1 MKINKLKLLICLTI
15 VMAIIG
21 IIIYFNYA
29 HNKQNDQ
36 EKPDI
41 KYEKINMITNF
52 RLGISNFDSINPHIT
67 QNKDILQIDT
77 LIFEPLLEITEDYKI
92 KNCLA
97 KEWSKISNK
106 SYVIKLK
113 ENIKWQ
119 DNTDFSA
126 DDVKYTIENIKKDK
140 KSIYLENVKHIS
152 KVDIVDSSTIR
163 IELDKEIPFF
173 EYQLIF
179 PILSKKQYEGQ
190 DLQKSTQIPMGTGKY
205 KITKLEKD
213 IIELIKNE
221 KWYKI
226 EDENP
231 NIKNITVTIFETMGE
246 VYNSFRLGNIDLVHT
261 GNVNYEEYIG
271 SMGYQKKQYKGREYD
286 YISFNCQNPVLKDNN
301 VRLAI
306 QKAIDKEKII
316 SSVLENRAYTANFPL
331 DYGSYM
337 INDIQIQPT
346 FNKQEVYKI
355 LNDAGWK
362 YEYDIWSKEIE
373 GRTRTLNFNL
383 IVNKE
388 NQQRTKVAEEIKEQ
402 LKSIG
407 IQISIQ
413 KLSKNDYEKILETH
427 QYEIILTGVYNG
439 YSPELESFFAKG
451 NIANYE
457 NIQIQ
462 KILQEIQKITTE
474 EMQKEEYKKIIEIYN
489 KEVPYIG
496 LYRNQVTVAY
506 GQTVRGDVTPNNY
519 QIFYNFSNWYR
530 Q

>member
-1 MKINKLKLLICLTI
+1 
-15 VMAIIG
+15 
-21 IIIYFNYA
+21 
-29 HNKQNDQ
+29 
-36 EKPDI
+36 
-41 KYEKINMITNF
+41 MITNF

-246 VYNSFRLGNIDLVHT
+246 VYNSFRLGNIDLDR
-261 GNVNYEEYIG
+261 
-271 SMGYQKKQYKGREYD
+271 K
-286 YISFNCQNPVLKDNN
+286 
-301 VRLAI
+301 
-306 QKAIDKEKII
+306 
-316 SSVLENRAYTANFPL
+316 SV
-331 DYGSYM
+331 
-337 INDIQIQPT
+337 
-346 FNKQEVYKI
+346 V
-355 LNDAGWK
+355 
-362 YEYDIWSKEIE
+362 
-373 GRTRTLNFNL
+373 
-383 IVNKE
+383 
-388 NQQRTKVAEEIKEQ
+388 
-402 LKSIG
+402 
-407 IQISIQ
+407 
-413 KLSKNDYEKILETH
+413 
-427 QYEIILTGVYNG
+427 
-439 YSPELESFFAKG
+439 
-451 NIANYE
+451 
-457 NIQIQ
+457 
-462 KILQEIQKITTE
+462 
-474 EMQKEEYKKIIEIYN
+474 
-489 KEVPYIG
+489 
-496 LYRNQVTVAY
+496 
-506 GQTVRGDVTPNNY
+506 
-519 QIFYNFSNWYR
+519 
-530 Q
+530 

>member
-1 MKINKLKLLICLTI
+1 MNLCINDFEGPLDLLLHLVKTAK
-15 VMAIIG
+15 MD
-21 IIIYFNYA
+21 IY
-29 HNKQNDQ
+29 
-36 EKPDI
+36 E
-41 KYEKINMITNF
+41 
-52 RLGISNFDSINPHIT
+52 
-67 QNKDILQIDT
+67 IDT
-77 LIFEPLLEITEDYKI
+77 
-92 KNCLA
+92 
-97 KEWSKISNK
+97 
-106 SYVIKLK
+106 
-113 ENIKWQ
+113 
-119 DNTDFSA
+119 
-126 DDVKYTIENIKKDK
+126 KYIIDK
-140 KSIYLENVKHIS
+140 YLEFI
-152 KVDIVDSSTIR
+152 
-163 IELDKEIPFF
+163 
-173 EYQLIF
+173 
-179 PILSKKQYEGQ
+179 
-190 DLQKSTQIPMGTGKY
+190 
-205 KITKLEKD
+205 
-213 IIELIKNE
+213 
-221 KWYKI
+221 
-226 EDENP
+226 
-231 NIKNITVTIFETMGE
+231 
-246 VYNSFRLGNIDLVHT
+246 NS
-261 GNVNYEEYIG
+261 
-271 SMGYQKKQYKGREYD
+271 
-286 YISFNCQNPVLKDNN
+286 
-301 VRLAI
+301 
-306 QKAIDKEKII
+306 IDKEKII